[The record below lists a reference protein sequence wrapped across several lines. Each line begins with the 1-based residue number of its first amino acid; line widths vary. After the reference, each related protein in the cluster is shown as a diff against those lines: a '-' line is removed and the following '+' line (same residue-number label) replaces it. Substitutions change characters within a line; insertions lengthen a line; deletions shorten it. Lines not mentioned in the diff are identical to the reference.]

1 MGNFS
6 DFAGKT
12 FKLGIVIN
20 AILGVLPQEPANKKK
35 NRTASAI
42 RFKCLTTVLRVKT
55 RANARGDLG

>member
-20 AILGVLPQEPANKKK
+20 AIWGFCRKELQTKRKTGPPEK
-35 NRTASAI
+35 SG
-42 RFKCLTTVLRVKT
+42 LTV
-55 RANARGDLG
+55 